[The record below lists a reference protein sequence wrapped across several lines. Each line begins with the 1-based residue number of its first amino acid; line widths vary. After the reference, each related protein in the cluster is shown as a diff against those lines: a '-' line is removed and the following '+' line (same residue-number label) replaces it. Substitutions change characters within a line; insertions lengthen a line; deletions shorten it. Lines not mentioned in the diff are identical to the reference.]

1 MENEE
6 RHRHRHRHHHRS
18 HSHHHRSS
26 SQRHDS
32 VSSKKEEE
40 ECPRIEGQSE
50 HETTAVDRNTLLYR
64 KFIPF
69 TCRKC
74 KRILLDFKRSNPND
88 YADLKTQL
96 DILNHGYAVDL
107 SRVSNSLLQG
117 TLQVVFDLLVIP
129 ETNRG
134 YFWDE
139 ESYGGKRVFDLL
151 GDCFAED
158 TSQLEQALIQSTGS
172 PSGEAAVADENAL
185 DIDDED
191 DDDDSVPI
199 GPALPPAPVLTTET
213 TNPVV
218 GPVLPKEIQEMI
230 RQGIPVQ
237 IDEDDDASIGP
248 ALPGQEER
256 KPTEDA
262 FLQVAELKEREAEEA
277 KPKRLVAVRLG

>member
-6 RHRHRHRHHHRS
+6 NHHRRHRHHHRS
-18 HSHHHRSS
+18 HSHRRHSS
-26 SQRHDS
+26 SHRHDS
-32 VSSKKEEE
+32 ISSKQEMENCPQTEE
-40 ECPRIEGQSE
+40 RDT
-50 HETTAVDRNTLLYR
+50 HATTTVDQDTLVWDQHCWIR
-64 KFIPF
+64 
-69 TCRKC
+69 CRKC

-88 YADLKTQL
+88 YSDLKTQL
-96 DILNHGYAVDL
+96 DILDHGYAVDL
-107 SRVSNSLLQG
+107 SKVSNSLLQG

-139 ESYGGKRVFDLL
+139 ESCGGQRVFDLL

-158 TSQLEQALIQSTGS
+158 TSQLEQTIAQTNDSS
-172 PSGEAAVADENAL
+172 RENPAVVDENAL

-191 DDDDSVPI
+191 DEDSAPI
-199 GPALPPAPVLTTET
+199 GPALPPAPTLSTET
-213 TNPVV
+213 GDAVV

-237 IDEDDDASIGP
+237 IDNDDTSIGP

-256 KPTEDA
+256 KPTEEA
-262 FLQVAELKEREAEEA
+262 FQKVAEWEERKADEA
-277 KPKRLVAVRLG
+277 KPKRLVGMERN